1 MQRFCS
7 VFTDLANAYRGTS
20 SDHPVPQGKQDLT
33 AIDEVHV
40 IALLIVV
47 FTIGGLPVQR

>member
-1 MQRFCS
+1 M
-7 VFTDLANAYRGTS
+7 FTDLANAYWGTS